1 MLALFVT
8 FSVKPGNEA
17 QAKEYMRAMEEQ
29 TRREPGCHQYVGH
42 QAEDDPCR
50 FAFYERYDDHAALE
64 AHRAA
69 PYFQR
74 YITNGLG
81 KIMENRVV
89 AFFNTLE

>member
-17 QAKEYMRAMEEQ
+17 QAKEYMRAMEEH